1 MSDLLVID
9 GSTTKV
15 ITVGDDLGDVSK
27 DAVVFPIAPEVAEL
41 IGKLLAKNNLLAQKV
56 AGAGDA
62 FVEQILPLMKQ
73 AYFEGV
79 LAKELSL
86 AEGIDEG
93 WDEGYVPPVADPY
106 GDQIRSRNE
115 LRGL

>member
-15 ITVGDDLGDVSK
+15 ITVGDDLGDTSK

-41 IGKLLAKNNLLAQKV
+41 ISKLLAKNNLLAQKV
-56 AGAGDA
+56 AGSGTM
-62 FVEQILPLMKQ
+62 FMEQMLPLMQQ
-73 AYFEGV
+73 AFFEGAEAQSNASAQPLDENGFPV
-79 LAKELSL
+79 LV
-86 AEGIDEG
+86 GN
-93 WDEGYVPPVADPY
+93 PY
-106 GDQIRSRNE
+106 SDKIHARNE

>member
-15 ITVGDDLGDVSK
+15 ITVGDDLGDSSK

-41 IGKLLAKNNLLAQKV
+41 ISKLLAKNNLLAQKV
-56 AGAGDA
+56 AGSGTM
-62 FVEQILPLMKQ
+62 FMEQMLPLMQK

-79 LAKELSL
+79 EGLAYTFTQPL
-86 AEGIDEG
+86 DEHG
-93 WDEGYVPPVADPY
+93 FRPPVADPY